1 MVHYLKTHLVAED
14 PLEVNNNN
22 TNTLYLH
29 YS

>member
-14 PLEVNNNN
+14 PLEVNNN
-22 TNTLYLH
+22 TNALYLH

>member
-14 PLEVNNNN
+14 PLEVNND